1 MEHIYFLKKDVIDS
15 EPDNLGITDEGYLE
29 FRDTIDVYTYDLSLY
44 NGETD
49 DLDYMVVDVDYGKED
64 GPASPYIA
72 DENEFYRKNKEFFVD
87 NDTEHSAREMVEIYR
102 DLSLELGHGNVTKD
116 DVKNELTEIRTK
128 GRSK

>member
-1 MEHIYFLKKDVIDS
+1 MEHIYFFKKDVIDS

-29 FRDTIDVYTYDLSLY
+29 FRDTIDVYTYDLSLF

-64 GPASPYIA
+64 GPACPYIA
-72 DENEFYRKNKEFFVD
+72 SDNYFYRKNKEFYVD
-87 NDTEHSAREMVEIYR
+87 SDDHSAREMVEIYK
-102 DLSLELGHGNVTKD
+102 DLSEELGHGNVTKD
-116 DVKNELTEIRTK
+116 DVKKAITEIRTK